1 MEVLIMAIE
10 AISGAGMTYQ
20 GSASTAEVK
29 TEAQPKVEASE
40 QVQVSEKIAQNTSA
54 LDTKETGDRDGG
66 SQNQASAQDS
76 GAAQR
81 KEQIKKAVDEINKKA
96 NNSEAI
102 FGIHEA
108 TNRVTIKLV
117 DKETKE
123 VIKELPPEKTL
134 DMIAKVWEMAGLL
147 VDEKR

>member
-20 GSASTAEVK
+20 GSASTAEIK
-29 TEAQPKVEASE
+29 TETQPKVEASE

-54 LDTKETGDRDGG
+54 MDTKETGDSDGG
-66 SQNQASAQDS
+66 SQNQTAQDN
-76 GAAQR
+76 AAQR
-81 KEQIKKAVDEINKKA
+81 KDQIKKAVDEINKKA

>member
-1 MEVLIMAIE
+1 MAIE
-10 AISGAGMTYQ
+10 AIHGAGMTYQ
-20 GSASTAEVK
+20 GSTSTAEMK
-29 TEAQPKVEASE
+29 TEVRPKIDSAE
-40 QVQVSEKIAQNTSA
+40 QFQVSEKIAQNTSA
-54 LDTKETGDRDGG
+54 IDTKSTGDREGG
-66 SQNQASAQDS
+66 SQNQSSKDTLAQKQD
-76 GAAQR
+76 
-81 KEQIKKAVDEINKKA
+81 QIKKAVEEINKKA

-102 FGIHEA
+102 FGIHED

-117 DKETKE
+117 DKDTKE

>member
-20 GSASTAEVK
+20 GSASTAEIK
-29 TEAQPKVEASE
+29 TETQPKVEASE
-40 QVQVSEKIAQNTSA
+40 QVQVSEKIAQSTSA
-54 LDTKETGDRDGG
+54 MDTKETGDSDGG
-66 SQNQASAQDS
+66 SQNQAAQDN
-76 GAAQR
+76 AAQR
-81 KEQIKKAVDEINKKA
+81 KDQIKKAVDEINKKA

>member
-1 MEVLIMAIE
+1 MEVFIMTME
-10 AISGAGMTYQ
+10 GISGAGMTYQ
-20 GSASTAEVK
+20 GSASTAETK
-29 TEAQPKVEASE
+29 AEAQPKVDASE
-40 QVQVSEKIAQNTSA
+40 QVQVANELAKKTTAI
-54 LDTKETGDRDGG
+54 DTKETGGQDGG
-66 SQNQASAQDS
+66 SQNPQQDS
-76 GAAQR
+76 PAVVQSR
-81 KEQIKKAVDEINKKA
+81 EQIRKTIDEINKKA
-96 NNSEAI
+96 MNSEAI

-134 DMIAKVWEMAGLL
+134 DMIAKVWELAGLL